1 MNINDKLT
9 FKTQD
14 NPPQIGQYDYLYDEL
29 EELKEQATASGNQI
43 CIFHLEL
50 MLLSGFVSFSSGA
63 AGKEGRK
70 VFSICSN

>member
-1 MNINDKLT
+1 LNINDKLT

-43 CIFHLEL
+43 LHIPSRINANATQRLC
-50 MLLSGFVSFSSGA
+50 
-63 AGKEGRK
+63 
-70 VFSICSN
+70 